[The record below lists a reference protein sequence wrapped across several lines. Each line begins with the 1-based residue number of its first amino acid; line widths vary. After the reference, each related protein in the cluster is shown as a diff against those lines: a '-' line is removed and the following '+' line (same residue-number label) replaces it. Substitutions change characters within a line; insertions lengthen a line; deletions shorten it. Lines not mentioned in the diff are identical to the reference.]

1 MEETNVKQELRWAA
15 QPVRQLL
22 HLAWPIAVSMLSVSV
37 MTLTDTMFVGWL
49 GASPLAGVGLGGT
62 AVFVLMC
69 FPWGLLGGAKVLV
82 SQAGGA
88 GRRKEAGPYLGAAL
102 LLASVLGLVI
112 MGGGLA
118 AADMLRTLSSTA
130 ESGQA
135 SVSYFALR
143 ALGIPVFLLGVAIR
157 ETRYGLGDSRS
168 PMVASVLSNGLNI
181 VLDYLFIFPLGMGV
195 GGAALATVIAQVVET
210 LVLVGVQGKDRLPV
224 LTARWRHIRA
234 VWQLGWPS
242 GLQWAMET
250 GAFSVLAVM
259 ISMFDEVQMAAHQ
272 IVLQIIHFGF
282 LPAVAVQSAVSVLCG
297 QSVGAGRRQLV
308 KLVARQ
314 ALMLAITY
322 MGLFAVAMAVFG
334 MVVVRA
340 FTDDVAVQGAA
351 QALIWV
357 AVVFQVFDAANIV
370 ARGALQG
377 TGDVRYPAVLGVV
390 LSWVCTPPLMWLLG
404 YRHGMGA
411 AGGWI
416 GLCLEIM
423 VGAVLFW
430 WRLERGGW
438 HHAADRA
445 SALAGRHPSPG
456 VASG

>member
-1 MEETNVKQELRWAA
+1 M
-15 QPVRQLL
+15 
-22 HLAWPIAVSMLSVSV
+22 
-37 MTLTDTMFVGWL
+37 
-49 GASPLAGVGLGGT
+49 
-62 AVFVLMC
+62 
-69 FPWGLLGGAKVLV
+69 
-82 SQAGGA
+82 
-88 GRRKEAGPYLGAAL
+88 
-102 LLASVLGLVI
+102 
-112 MGGGLA
+112 
-118 AADMLRTLSSTA
+118 
-130 ESGQA
+130 
-135 SVSYFALR
+135 
-143 ALGIPVFLLGVAIR
+143 
-157 ETRYGLGDSRS
+157 
-168 PMVASVLSNGLNI
+168 
-181 VLDYLFIFPLGMGV
+181 
-195 GGAALATVIAQVVET
+195 
-210 LVLVGVQGKDRLPV
+210 PV

-370 ARGALQG
+370 AR
-377 TGDVRYPAVLGVV
+377 
-390 LSWVCTPPLMWLLG
+390 
-404 YRHGMGA
+404 
-411 AGGWI
+411 
-416 GLCLEIM
+416 
-423 VGAVLFW
+423 
-430 WRLERGGW
+430 
-438 HHAADRA
+438 
-445 SALAGRHPSPG
+445 
-456 VASG
+456 

>member
-1 MEETNVKQELRWAA
+1 LFEVLPVNKLPAVVRIDVPPMEETNVKQELRWAA

-82 SQAGGA
+82 SQAVGA

-210 LVLVGVQGKDRLPV
+210 LVLVACR
-224 LTARWRHIRA
+224 
-234 VWQLGWPS
+234 
-242 GLQWAMET
+242 
-250 GAFSVLAVM
+250 
-259 ISMFDEVQMAAHQ
+259 
-272 IVLQIIHFGF
+272 
-282 LPAVAVQSAVSVLCG
+282 
-297 QSVGAGRRQLV
+297 GR
-308 KLVARQ
+308 
-314 ALMLAITY
+314 
-322 MGLFAVAMAVFG
+322 
-334 MVVVRA
+334 
-340 FTDDVAVQGAA
+340 
-351 QALIWV
+351 
-357 AVVFQVFDAANIV
+357 
-370 ARGALQG
+370 
-377 TGDVRYPAVLGVV
+377 
-390 LSWVCTPPLMWLLG
+390 
-404 YRHGMGA
+404 
-411 AGGWI
+411 I
-416 GLCLEIM
+416 GCLY
-423 VGAVLFW
+423 
-430 WRLERGGW
+430 
-438 HHAADRA
+438 
-445 SALAGRHPSPG
+445 
-456 VASG
+456 